1 MWNEHIFSPH
11 NSILTTFALTRVW
24 TEGFNHQPGRPKPQS
39 TVGIPDETL
48 GSWSSPLFMDLPFIP
63 WATMAVIPISHT
75 TGKIIWGVTCLSF
88 IFSQSDKPADAI
100 NLRARWGIGH
110 GSMKDRITI
119 PNASC
124 WLRPE
129 REHCVNIVS
138 TLLIFFFMT
147 DYRWWEKKTMGGRVA
162 KSMTKHV
169 CFPTN
174 DKKSRTGF
182 GNQKLADLKKKPE
195 TSFTDPSLFI

>member
-48 GSWSSPLFMDLPFIP
+48 GFWSSPLFMDLPFIP

-138 TLLIFFFMT
+138 TLLIFFFSWRT
-147 DYRWWEKKTMGGRVA
+147 TVDGRRERWEAGLLRVWLNTSVFPQTT
-162 KSMTKHV
+162 KSQRQASV
-169 CFPTN
+169 IRN
-174 DKKSRTGF
+174 
-182 GNQKLADLKKKPE
+182 
-195 TSFTDPSLFI
+195 